1 MRPLFVNAQEE
12 RTDFGF
18 EMGFNQELRISTNAA
33 YKEKWRCVMKP
44 KWSKFGILV
53 FALSIV
59 MILLVAAALTSTQ
72 SDRKGHGAET
82 DGITL
87 LNHISDTLTEGKNVV
102 IALEQGEVFHS
113 YGATL
118 DTYWEIRMPTSEEF
132 NWHQIAE
139 EDGRAAISSGNR
151 DEHYRVSISGKD
163 DGKTWSFMVQNGSD
177 CARLTYDDQEYYFAG
192 AEENVY
198 HSDWSAARALRS
210 FYDTMEYKSLGGL
223 YSGVASV
230 LVPDDGQ
237 DYLAAALTGYRQ
249 QEELHLQV
257 SKGSRFG
264 FSFVKCDVT
273 PAEDETAHFRKDGFI
288 GENTWAVY
296 ATTIFVPENESAY
309 NEAMA
314 GNTEEYSGNDAE
326 VPSGAFIYG
335 RVGYVTLT
343 ADGWNVSI
351 DGTGW

>member
-1 MRPLFVNAQEE
+1 
-12 RTDFGF
+12 
-18 EMGFNQELRISTNAA
+18 
-33 YKEKWRCVMKP
+33 MKL
-44 KWSKFGILV
+44 KWSKAKMIVTCLAIIMVLV
-53 FALSIV
+53 VSVALIHSHSNR
-59 MILLVAAALTSTQ
+59 TEQ
-72 SDRKGHGAET
+72 GPET
-82 DGITL
+82 DGLTL
-87 LNHISDTLTEGKNVV
+87 LNTVFDTLTKGKEVV
-102 IALEQGEVFHS
+102 IALEQGETFHS

-132 NWHQIAE
+132 NWREIAE
-139 EDGRAAISSGNR
+139 KDGRASLSSGNR
-151 DEHYRVSISGKD
+151 DEHYRVSLSGKD
-163 DGKTWSFMVQNGSD
+163 DDKTWSFRVQNGSD
-177 CARLTYDDQEYYFAG
+177 CARLTYDDREYYFAG
-192 AEENVY
+192 AEEY
-198 HSDWSAARALRS
+198 AYDSDWTAATVLRS

-223 YSGVASV
+223 YDGVSSV

-257 SKGSRFG
+257 SKGSEFG

-288 GENTWAVY
+288 DENTWAVY

-309 NEAMA
+309 NGAMA

-326 VPSGAFIYG
+326 VPPGAFIYG

>member
-1 MRPLFVNAQEE
+1 
-12 RTDFGF
+12 
-18 EMGFNQELRISTNAA
+18 
-33 YKEKWRCVMKP
+33 MKL
-44 KWSKFGILV
+44 KWSKPKTCMAVI
-53 FALSIV
+53 
-59 MILLVAAALTSTQ
+59 MLLVVSAALTQ
-72 SDRKGHGAET
+72 YQRNRAEQ
-82 DGITL
+82 DGMTL
-87 LNHISDTLTEGKNVV
+87 LNNVFAALTQGKEVV
-102 IALEQGEVFHS
+102 IALEQGDAVQG

-118 DTYWEIRMPTSEEF
+118 DTYWESLMPTSELF
-132 NWHQIAE
+132 HWRQIAKK
-139 EDGRAAISSGNR
+139 DGHKAMSSENG
-151 DEHYRVSISGKD
+151 DGHYRVSLSGND
-163 DGKTWSFMVQNGSD
+163 DDKKWSFTVQNGSD
-177 CARLTYDDQEYYFAG
+177 YARLTYDDQEYYFAG
-192 AEENVY
+192 AEEDVY
-198 HSDWSAARALRS
+198 HSDWSAVRALRS

-237 DYLAAALTGYRQ
+237 DYLTAALTGYRQ

-273 PAEDETAHFRKDGFI
+273 PAEKETAHFRKDGFI
-288 GENTWAVY
+288 DENTWAVY

-309 NEAMA
+309 NESMA

-326 VPSGAFIYG
+326 VPPGAFIYG

>member
-1 MRPLFVNAQEE
+1 
-12 RTDFGF
+12 
-18 EMGFNQELRISTNAA
+18 
-33 YKEKWRCVMKP
+33 MKL
-44 KWSKFGILV
+44 KWSKAKTCLAI
-53 FALSIV
+53 IV
-59 MILLVAAALTSTQ
+59 ILLVSAALTQ
-72 SDRKGHGAET
+72 CQRDRAEQ
-82 DGITL
+82 DGMTL
-87 LNHISDTLTEGKNVV
+87 LNNVFATLTQGKEVV
-102 IALEQGEVFHS
+102 IALEQGETFHS

-132 NWHQIAE
+132 NWREIAE
-139 EDGRAAISSGNR
+139 EDGRAAMSSGNR
-151 DEHYRVSISGKD
+151 DEHYRVSLSGKD
-163 DGKTWSFMVQNGSD
+163 DDKTWSFMVQNGSD

-198 HSDWSAARALRS
+198 HSDWSAVRALRS

-223 YSGVASV
+223 YDGVASV

-257 SKGSRFG
+257 SKGSEFG

-273 PAEDETAHFRKDGFI
+273 PAEEETAHFRKEGLID
-288 GENTWAVY
+288 ENTWAVY

-309 NEAMA
+309 NQAMA
-314 GNTEEYSGNDAE
+314 GNTEEYSGNDAD
-326 VPSGAFIYG
+326 VPAGAFIYG